1 MKYLPTS
8 LYLTCRP
15 FSGPVQWGEV
25 YSYKG
30 FRNPR
35 CDDQIRDP
43 APGRRGGVQGVVS
56 NAGIPPIS
64 LTLYRWRR
72 VSAPVEG
79 GGQSTDARIFICV
92 IEVELWRFG

>member
-1 MKYLPTS
+1 MIKFETPLPA
-8 LYLTCRP
+8 
-15 FSGPVQWGEV
+15 GVEV
-25 YSYKG
+25 S
-30 FRNPR
+30 R
-35 CDDQIRDP
+35 
-43 APGRRGGVQGVVS
+43 GVVS

-79 GGQSTDARIFICV
+79 GGQSSDARIFICV